1 VSLWLIRRSHP
12 SPVNALRNKRAD
24 LAGQIEMHNR
34 EVDRIRAELVHL
46 DATLRLFDP
55 YVIPDEIASRKR
67 WPRRTDYFARGEL
80 TRLVFEALRENG
92 TTAAGELAAAAMVA
106 RSVPESDG
114 AIRRD
119 FVARFLNTLHDL
131 LRRGTVE
138 KIGQGRGVRW
148 RLTSREPGLDL

>member
-1 VSLWLIRRSHP
+1 MADP
-12 SPVNALRNKRAD
+12 PFSPVAVNALRSKRAD

-34 EVDRIRAELVHL
+34 EVDRLRSELVHL

-92 TTAAGELAAAAMVA
+92 TTAAGELATAAMTA
-106 RSVPESDG
+106 RNISENDG

-138 KIGQGRGVRW
+138 KIGQRRGVRW
-148 RLTSREPGLDL
+148 KLAEREPRLALLG

>member
-1 VSLWLIRRSHP
+1 MGDP
-12 SPVNALRNKRAD
+12 PFSPVAVNALRNKRAD
-24 LAGQIEMHNR
+24 LAGQIEMHSR
-34 EVDRIRAELVHL
+34 EVDRLRSELVHL

-55 YVIPDEIASRKR
+55 YVIPDQIASRKR

-80 TRLVFEALRENG
+80 TRLVFEAVRENG
-92 TTAAGELAAAAMVA
+92 TTAAGALAAAAMTA
-106 RSVPESDG
+106 RSIPESDS

-148 RLTSREPGLDL
+148 RLAEREPSFPL

>member
-1 VSLWLIRRSHP
+1 MGDP
-12 SPVNALRNKRAD
+12 PFSPVAVNALRNKRAD

-34 EVDRIRAELVHL
+34 EVDRLRSELVHL

-55 YVIPDEIASRKR
+55 YNQPEEIASRKR

-80 TRLVFEALRENG
+80 TRLVFDAIREHG
-92 TTAAGELAAAAMVA
+92 TTAAGELAAAAMAA
-106 RSVPESDG
+106 RSIPESDN

-119 FVARFLNTLHDL
+119 FVARFLNTFHDL

-148 RLTSREPGLDL
+148 KLAEREPGLL

>member
-1 VSLWLIRRSHP
+1 MHCETSVLT
-12 SPVNALRNKRAD
+12 SPAKL
-24 LAGQIEMHNR
+24 EMHNR
-34 EVDRIRAELVHL
+34 EIDRLRSELVHL

-55 YVIPDEIASRKR
+55 YIQPDEIASRKR

-80 TRLVFEALRENG
+80 TRLVFDAIREHG
-92 TTAAGELAAAAMVA
+92 TTAAGELAAVAMAA
-106 RSVPESDG
+106 RSIPESDN

-138 KIGQGRGVRW
+138 KIGKGRGVRW
-148 RLTSREPGLDL
+148 KVAEREPGLL